1 MQSRMH
7 PKYYLSQE
15 IFDREQAKVFRK
27 VWLFAGLAAMVSEN
41 NSYLTRKIAGVPVVI
56 QNFKGEI
63 KAFEN
68 VCLHRSAPLQ
78 QGFCGRRALVCPYHA
93 WSYDSS
99 GAVKQIPDCNALYRF
114 NDGERQSLK
123 LREFALK
130 QIGSL
135 LFINLSSDP
144 MLLEDQFSSKFITLL
159 EDSSNHYDTEVTFTT
174 WHASFN
180 WKLVY
185 ENLRDLN
192 HVRYIHPK
200 SLGQALKFQKHES
213 DIFIDEAA
221 SPLTNLSPAGLRTE
235 MRRFSQ
241 AGAEDAEYVQARH
254 EAWMDMVEPW
264 RGANGYYNWLAYPNL
279 HIASGTGGYSF
290 SIENH
295 VPVSPGKTDVEIYY
309 FTAKKK
315 QRYATSH
322 QVLLSHMHYS
332 KKVVGEDIAILEAV
346 QSALHHD
353 APMPTQGAYET
364 QNRLVERWYTTLMET
379 SHEI

>member
-15 IFDREQAKVFRK
+15 IFDREQAKIFRK
-27 VWLFAGLAAMVSEN
+27 VWLFAGLASLVSEN

-56 QNFKGEI
+56 QNFKGEL

-68 VCLHRSAPLQ
+68 ICLHRSAPLQ

-99 GAVKQIPDCNALYRF
+99 GAVRQIPDCDALYRF
-114 NDGERQSLK
+114 SDEERQSLK
-123 LREFALK
+123 LREFAL
-130 QIGSL
+130 QQVGSL

-144 MLLEDQFSSKFITLL
+144 MPLEAQFSDKFIKLL
-159 EDSSNHYDTEVTFTT
+159 EDSSKQYDTEVMFTT

-192 HVRYIHPK
+192 HVRYVHPR
-200 SLGQALKFQKHES
+200 SLGQALKFQKHAS

-221 SPLTNLSPAGLRTE
+221 GPLTDLSPTGLRTE

-241 AGAEDAEYVQARH
+241 AGAEDAEYAQTRH
-254 EAWMDMVEPW
+254 YAWMDMVEPW
-264 RGANGYYNWLAYPNL
+264 RGADGYYNWLAYPNL

-295 VPVSPGKTDVEIYY
+295 IPLSPSKTDVEIYY
-309 FTAKKK
+309 LTAKKK
-315 QRYATSH
+315 QPYATSH

-346 QSALHHD
+346 QSALHPD
-353 APMPTQGAYET
+353 APMPSQGAYET

-379 SHEI
+379 GHEI